1 MSGLAGYIGPRNA
14 QDILLDAIT
23 RLEYRG
29 YDSSGVALISGG
41 KLSIK
46 RTLGRPA
53 GLTDKLRLKPLS
65 GHVGIAHTRWASHGK
80 PSIKNAH
87 PQVAGD
93 TAVVHNGIIENAMA
107 LRNQLKKQGVRFRS
121 ETDTE
126 ILPHLINL
134 HWQGDLIDSVL
145 AVLKLL
151 EGGLTFCAVSARAP
165 DQLVVVRKGNPMVIG
180 LGEGEYLAASDAT
193 AIAPY
198 TDTMVFLRDG
208 EVALLTPEGAQ
219 LLDFEGRQ
227 VEQTPQKI
235 SWNPVMAEKRGYRNF
250 LLKEIVESPRA
261 VRETIAGCFR
271 GKAERYTPEAFTFP
285 CAAGKEIKKVVFC
298 GGGASYVAAML
309 GQRLCET
316 VAGVPAARVIS
327 SEYRFDATVI
337 EKGTLFVAISQS
349 GETHD
354 TIESSKAAKEKGA
367 RLLAITNNGDSALAR
382 LADDL
387 FVTRAGPEI
396 SIASSKTF
404 SANVAATAL
413 LALHLARAKGTV
425 PEEEQRKLIDALA
438 KLPEQME
445 IMVTY
450 ETLIRRLAEKF
461 SHHKSFYFVGRGLN
475 YPVSLYCGL
484 KMKEVAGIHGEGLV
498 GGEMKHGPIS
508 LVEKNTPILYF
519 GNLHSLLQEALN
531 DMDELR
537 ARGAVLIATGFAG
550 SGMESHCDDFIAL
563 PGAPDILAPLLA
575 IVPAQLFIYYV
586 ALYNNKDV
594 DRPRNVAKSVTV

>member
-1 MSGLAGYIGPRNA
+1 MSGLAGYIGPRGA
-14 QDILLDAIT
+14 QDILLDAII

-29 YDSSGVALISGG
+29 YDSSGIALIGG
-41 KLSIK
+41 GNLSIK

-53 GLTDKLRLKPLS
+53 VLAEKLRQKPLP
-65 GHVGIAHTRWASHGK
+65 GNVGIAHTRWASHGK

-93 TAVVHNGIIENAMA
+93 IAVVHNGIIENATT
-107 LRNQLKKQGVRFRS
+107 LRGQLAKDGVRFRS

-151 EGGLTFCAVSARAP
+151 EGGFTFCAISARSP
-165 DQLVVVRKGNPMVIG
+165 EQLVVVRKGNPMVIG
-180 LGEGEYLAASDAT
+180 LGKGEYLAASDAT

-198 TDTMVFLRDG
+198 TETMVFLRDG

-235 SWNPVMAEKRGYRNF
+235 SWNPVMAEKRGYRYF

-261 VRETIAGCFR
+261 VRETIASCFR
-271 GKAERYTPEAFTFP
+271 GKTDRYAPEAFTFP
-285 CAAGKEIKKVVFC
+285 CGAGKEIKKVVFC

-316 VAGVPAARVIS
+316 VAGIPAARVIS
-327 SEYRFDATVI
+327 SEYRFDTTVI
-337 EKGTLFVAISQS
+337 EKNTLYVAVSQS

-354 TIESSKAAKEKGA
+354 TIESSKAAKDKGA
-367 RLLAITNNGDSALAR
+367 RLLAITNNGDSTLAR

-404 SANVAATAL
+404 SANVAAIAL
-413 LALHLARAKGTV
+413 LALHLARAKNACSA
-425 PEEEQRKLIDALA
+425 EEQRNLLDALA

-445 IMVTY
+445 HMVTY
-450 ETLIRRLAEKF
+450 ETLMRRLAEKF

-484 KMKEVAGIHGEGLV
+484 KMKEVAGIHAEGLV
-498 GGEMKHGPIS
+498 GGEMKHGPIA

-519 GNLHSLLQEALN
+519 GNLHSMPQETHN

-537 ARGAVLIATGFAG
+537 ARGARLIATGFAG
-550 SGMESHCDDFIAL
+550 GAVKSHCDDFITL
-563 PGAPDILAPLLA
+563 PDAPDILAPLLA

-586 ALYNNKDV
+586 ALYNYKDV
-594 DRPRNVAKSVTV
+594 DRPRNMAKSVTV